1 MHPDTPKYLWDAQN
15 AVSHI
20 GRFVSGKSFEDYSSD
35 PMCKSAVERQ
45 LEIIGE
51 ALNALARKDPETA
64 GKIADLPRIVGLRNV
79 LIHGYA
85 SVDDELVWG
94 VVTGKLASLQQ
105 HLSALGF
112 SL

>member
-1 MHPDTPKYLWDAQN
+1 MHPDTPKYLWDVQTAL
-15 AVSHI
+15 SHI
-20 GRFVSGKSFEDYSSD
+20 ARFTSGKSFEDYASD
-35 PMCKSAVERQ
+35 LMCKSAVERQ

-51 ALNALARKDPETA
+51 ALNALARKDPEA
-64 GKIADLPRIVGLRNV
+64 AAKVPDLPRIVGLRNV

-105 HLSALGF
+105 SISALGAD
-112 SL
+112 L